1 MNLLLLLN
9 TVFTTP
15 KSCKKTNKQDKTAN
29 KTLLTDRS
37 RRVNNFRYSEDFD
50 CSKLFKD
57 MKALDKLLQENNDLK
72 NNYQNLTIILDKIFE
87 ITDFPIEMIN
97 PIE

>member
-9 TVFTTP
+9 AVFITSN
-15 KSCKKTNKQDKTAN
+15 SCKKTNKQDKTVK
-29 KTLLTDRS
+29 KTPSTDRL
-37 RRVNNFRYSEDFD
+37 RRVNNFQYSKDSD
-50 CSKLFKD
+50 CAKLSKD
-57 MKALDKLLQENNDLK
+57 MEDLDKLFSENNDSK
-72 NNYQNLTIILDKIFE
+72 KKHPNLTIILNKIFE